1 MKNLFANLALTACLI
16 TTPLLPAL
24 AHEKE
29 SASQQSSPHAEKQV
43 FDIQFLDSMIKHH
56 EDGIMMF
63 QMAEEKAKD
72 SDIRMMAEKMTQDQK
87 KEIPE
92 LQALRNE
99 VKPDAPQAI
108 NMNMPGMM
116 PMDMSK
122 LKKTSGSEFDKEF
135 LSMTVEHHKGAIKMA
150 DAALKKSQNVDVK
163 SKPQMIYDKQKGEV
177 AQMENMLKEMK

>member
-1 MKNLFANLALTACLI
+1 MQKSFTALLFTAALVFPPYVSTLE
-16 TTPLLPAL
+16 
-24 AHEKE
+24 HEKN
-29 SASQQSSPHAEKQV
+29 SAIQSSPQAEQQP
-43 FDIQFLDSMIKHH
+43 FDVQFLDNMVKHH

-63 QMAEEKAKD
+63 QMAEEKAED
-72 SDIRMMAEKMTQDQK
+72 SDIRTMAEKMTQDQK

-122 LKKTSGSEFDKEF
+122 LEKTSGSEFDKEF
-135 LSMTVEHHKGAIKMA
+135 LSMTIEHHKGAIKMA
-150 DAALKKSQNVDVK
+150 DAALKKSQNVGVK
-163 SKPQMIYDKQKGEV
+163 NKAQMIHDKQKGEV

>member
-1 MKNLFANLALTACLI
+1 M
-16 TTPLLPAL
+16 
-24 AHEKE
+24 
-29 SASQQSSPHAEKQV
+29 
-43 FDIQFLDSMIKHH
+43 DSFIGGGS
-56 EDGIMMF
+56 DGIMMF
-63 QMAEEKAKD
+63 QMAEEKAED
-72 SDIRMMAEKMTQDQK
+72 PDIRKMAEKMTQDQK

-99 VKPDAPQAI
+99 VKPDAPKAI
-108 NMNMPGMM
+108 NMKMPGMM

-122 LKKTSGSEFDKEF
+122 LEETSGSEFDKKF

-163 SKPQMIYDKQKGEV
+163 SKAQMIYDKQKGEV

>member
-1 MKNLFANLALTACLI
+1 
-16 TTPLLPAL
+16 
-24 AHEKE
+24 
-29 SASQQSSPHAEKQV
+29 
-43 FDIQFLDSMIKHH
+43 MIKHH

-122 LKKTSGSEFDKEF
+122 LEKNIWIR
-135 LSMTVEHHKGAIKMA
+135 VR
-150 DAALKKSQNVDVK
+150 
-163 SKPQMIYDKQKGEV
+163 
-177 AQMENMLKEMK
+177 